1 MPAVPANVAVNG
13 SVAQRSAIDAVCP
26 PELQVKPEMPLKAKD
41 EPGDE
46 WLVSASITIRHN
58 VVTDVKILSGP
69 KVFHDSVRKAIRQYR
84 CKADAGEV
92 VVTQVLRFKLQ

>member
-1 MPAVPANVAVNG
+1 VA
-13 SVAQRSAIDAVCP
+13 STASAAQGHAIDAVCP

-46 WLVSASITIRHN
+46 WLVGARITIHHD
-58 VVTDVKILSGP
+58 VVTDVKIISGP

-84 CKADAGEV
+84 CKADGAEV

>member
-1 MPAVPANVAVNG
+1 MPV
-13 SVAQRSAIDAVCP
+13 
-26 PELQVKPEMPLKAKD
+26 KAKD

-46 WLVSASITIRHN
+46 WVVSVSITIRRN

-84 CKADAGEV
+84 CKTEGGEMV
-92 VVTQVLRFKLQ
+92 VPQVLRFKLQ